1 MADPA
6 APQRFRFPGL
16 IPDVRLRTESVPLLK
31 PDPATLPVNCV
42 HCGGAVTVQV
52 SDWPTTLT
60 IPELDKSPWNVPLLP
75 AGESRRLPRPDRVGL
90 GKRHPDERDV

>member
-31 PDPATLPVNCV
+31 PDPTSLALDCV
-42 HCGGAVTVQV
+42 HCGGAVTIQM
-52 SDWPTTLT
+52 SDWPTVLT
-60 IPELDKSPWNVPLLP
+60 IPELDRAPWNCPYCQQENPGGFPGQIAWVC
-75 AGESRRLPRPDRVGL
+75 
-90 GKRHPDERDV
+90 KRHHDEPNV